1 MIVKMSRYDFVLF
14 AEQSDDFL
22 ARLRHTG
29 LVDITATGW
38 EPTEQDRQLLTDI
51 ENYRKAVA
59 HLETF
64 GRSESMRKGAAPYAD
79 GAQAYAAYADAQQR
93 KAALTAD
100 VTRLTKMADEIEP
113 WVIEALKN
121 AGCDTAKS
129 VLELPVEEIATR
141 ADLEI
146 EQAQKVVEIL
156 KAEFEE

>member
-100 VTRLTKMADEIEP
+100 VARLTKMADEIEP
-113 WVIEALKN
+113 
-121 AGCDTAKS
+121 
-129 VLELPVEEIATR
+129 
-141 ADLEI
+141 
-146 EQAQKVVEIL
+146 
-156 KAEFEE
+156 

>member
-64 GRSESMRKGAAPYAD
+64 GHSESMRKGAAPYAD
-79 GAQAYAAYADAQQR
+79 GAQAMHSSAR
-93 KAALTAD
+93 RHSRPTWR
-100 VTRLTKMADEIEP
+100 V
-113 WVIEALKN
+113 
-121 AGCDTAKS
+121 
-129 VLELPVEEIATR
+129 
-141 ADLEI
+141 
-146 EQAQKVVEIL
+146 
-156 KAEFEE
+156 